1 MIISKGCGGNSITQL
16 RPMISP
22 YCGIDIV
29 ERHYQHR
36 QPRQIPPDSKLGHGR
51 FLRQSRKN
59 GADRR
64 GETCLCSGIFLSYVI
79 VAALA
84 VVPAL
89 AQTIPSGGLFG
100 GTTETASVSDFSGPL
115 REEHGADCT

>member
-36 QPRQIPPDSKLGHGR
+36 QPTQIPPDSKLGHGR

-59 GADRR
+59 GADTR
-64 GETCLCSGIFLSYVI
+64 GDTCLSSGIFLSYVI

-84 VVPAL
+84 AVPAI
-89 AQTIPSGGLFG
+89 AQTIPSRVLLGA
-100 GTTETASVSDFSGPL
+100 TTKTASVSDFSGTL
-115 REEHGADCT
+115 